1 MKRFSY
7 FVMGLISAAAFT
19 FTSCS
24 SSDDINGGNKN
35 ELVDGVYMT
44 LTVSGPNA
52 NNKAKTRT
60 DGTEK
65 DNGTKTESKIT
76 EGTLYIYKGTTC
88 VFKRTLTKED
98 WKTAPTETASG
109 ETRPIKVSV
118 NTVNTEDTYNVY
130 FMANKT
136 DVADP
141 LEADAKFAASSTGGA
156 DYAKDNTFVMFN
168 QNDKSN
174 PAAHS
179 TVTFKTENQSESN
192 PAKATEI
199 KLDRV
204 VARIDAPTVAATVI
218 EGSTATTNVADMI
231 SGIEYVSYATSNLN
245 NNSFIIQNWD
255 NNFADLVVDNS
266 SLYKNYDAFGNKYT
280 AAGTN
285 LFTTNTATAKSY
297 AFENTTTEATKAT
310 ALYFSIKG
318 NLTETAKANADFS
331 DGTFYRYDGKIYTK
345 IADIYD
351 DAKKGIV
358 ANPFNVNGNTLEA
371 TEVVNSLKK
380 EDGTLIDEGETLA
393 NFRKKYKIQI
403 FRAGIMYYRWAITD
417 SYYKPNTTP
426 AATYSVLRNSIYRLN
441 VKQVSEIGK
450 DVPNGPEPA
459 DVNPNYY
466 MTVTVTV
473 NPWILN
479 AQDITLK

>member
-7 FVMGLISAAAFT
+7 FVMGLISAATFT
-19 FTSCS
+19 LTSCS

-65 DNGTKTESKIT
+65 ENGTETESKIT

-88 VFKRTLTKED
+88 VFKRTLTKDD

-156 DYAKDNTFVMFN
+156 DYATDNTFVMFN

-179 TVTFKTENQSESN
+179 TVKFKTENQSESN
-192 PAKATEI
+192 PAKASEI

-204 VARIDAPTVAATVI
+204 VARIDAPTVSATAI
-218 EGSTATTNVADMI
+218 EGSTATTNVAETI

-245 NNSFIIQNWD
+245 NNSFIIQNWN

-266 SLYKNYDAFGNKYT
+266 SLYKNYDAFGSTYT
-280 AAGTN
+280 ANTD
-285 LFTTNTATAKSY
+285 LFTTNAATAKTY
-297 AFENTTTEATKAT
+297 AFENTTTDATKAT

-318 NLTETAKANADFS
+318 NLTDAAKNGADFN

-345 IADIYD
+345 IADIYA
-351 DAKKGIV
+351 DAEKGIV
-358 ANPFNVNGNTLEA
+358 ANPFNVNGNTPEA
-371 TEVVNSLKK
+371 ANVVKSLKK

-393 NFRKKYKIQI
+393 NFRETHKIQI

-417 SYYKPNTTP
+417 SYYKTNTDPT
-426 AATYSVLRNSIYRLN
+426 TYSVLRNSIYRLN

-479 AQDITLK
+479 TQNITLK